1 MGQTASLPDSST
13 TKDIIP
19 NRPGIRSESP
29 KLKFVLDPLHA
40 NFTINIGTPGTQP
53 LQSFRV
59 IAECLA
65 EKSEIWQ
72 QAILQARE
80 YGVDYYWTNDDP
92 EEIKIILNVTVLSH
106 LYEVFS
112 VLCDFVGA
120 RSEVLI
126 KKTKLDVHHGEV
138 AILTASRKLEIETMA
153 RKVLKDLEHGKLNCC
168 VIPKT
173 AKAERH
179 LDIMTGSIRRG
190 LCFSGNQEPTP
201 ESYAQ
206 HVASIE
212 FRPVN
217 KAHAKCVAKLA

>member
-19 NRPGIRSESP
+19 NGPGIRSKST

-80 YGVDYYWTNDDP
+80 YGVDYCWTNDDP
-92 EEIKIILNVTVLSH
+92 EAFEIILNVIHSCPEKNVT
-106 LYEVFS
+106 
-112 VLCDFVGA
+112 
-120 RSEVLI
+120 
-126 KKTKLDVHHGEV
+126 
-138 AILTASRKLEIETMA
+138 
-153 RKVLKDLEHGKLNCC
+153 
-168 VIPKT
+168 
-173 AKAERH
+173 
-179 LDIMTGSIRRG
+179 
-190 LCFSGNQEPTP
+190 EP
-201 ESYAQ
+201 S
-206 HVASIE
+206 
-212 FRPVN
+212 
-217 KAHAKCVAKLA
+217 